1 MKTNLLISII
11 FLRSINIIIA
21 QERITNTLQNS
32 FFDVNQFS
40 NPMVGISV
48 LTTNVQS
55 NYYLSS
61 SYSINENITFSGEF
75 IDAGNSQLIIAA
87 SYLILNGNSKLA
99 IGPVIAFRN
108 SYIGALSAFRIKILD
123 KLETVS
129 KLGFFFE
136 NINLTKTT
144 LSSSVISYVS
154 NDLNIIGEVS
164 YSNEGL
170 FELCSR
176 DHILIGNIGAGY
188 QIIQRLVL
196 SGSIGYN
203 FLAPKTDLIILSGLS
218 YYF

>member
-61 SYSINENITFSGEF
+61 SYSINKNITFSGEF